1 MIQHYFHGYDIF
13 QPIIIPLGEDGSGFR
28 QVFNFLCQQGYDTAK
43 IDDIISWLKGQLN
56 RVYVG
61 NACVTYDSLL
71 PSPDVFDYVCMDTRR
86 YDNIIG

>member
-1 MIQHYFHGYDIF
+1 MIQHYFCGYDIF

-43 IDDIISWLKGQLN
+43 IDDIVSWLKGQLN

-61 NACVTYDSLL
+61 SASSHYESV
-71 PSPDVFDYVCMDTRR
+71 PFGDVVNYVRVDTRQF
-86 YDNIIG
+86 DSIIR

>member
-1 MIQHYFHGYDIF
+1 MIQHYFCGYDIF

-43 IDDIISWLKGQLN
+43 IDDIVSWLKGQLN

-61 NACVTYDSLL
+61 SASFNYDSV
-71 PSPDVFDYVCMDTRR
+71 PFGDVVAYVRVDARQFDT
-86 YDNIIG
+86 IIR

>member
-1 MIQHYFHGYDIF
+1 MIQHYFFGYDIF

-43 IDDIISWLKGQLN
+43 IDDIVSWLKGQLN

-61 NACVTYDSLL
+61 SASFNYDSV
-71 PSPDVFDYVCMDTRR
+71 PFGDVVVYVRVDARQFDT
-86 YDNIIG
+86 IIR

>member
-1 MIQHYFHGYDIF
+1 MIQHYFCGYDIF

-43 IDDIISWLKGQLN
+43 IDDIVSWLKGQLN

-61 NACVTYDSLL
+61 SASSHYDSV
-71 PSPDVFDYVCMDTRR
+71 PFGDVVNYVRVDTRQF
-86 YDNIIG
+86 DSIIR

>member
-1 MIQHYFHGYDIF
+1 MIQHYFYSYDIF

-28 QVFNFLCQQGYDTAK
+28 QVFVFLCQQGYDIAK

-61 NACVTYDSLL
+61 SASAHYDSV
-71 PSPDVFDYVCMDTRR
+71 PFGDVVNYVRVDTRQF
-86 YDNIIG
+86 DSIIR